1 MTRTDTLAA
10 EYALGL
16 LEGEDLMRA
25 RGMVASDP
33 DFADAVARWEKQLS
47 PLLDEVPAA
56 TPRVDLWP
64 EIEKRL
70 ANEAS
75 GTGGTGGAG
84 NVVDLQAQITRW
96 KWTAGLASAAA
107 AIALAFLVL
116 PQGAVPSS
124 GQIDPGLPLTE
135 PDLVATVPIGETAY
149 TIDLLYQPSARRLYV
164 TSAGLVPDGVHDHE
178 LWLVP
183 PEGEAQSLGVVEPG
197 TTQLVELPLQ
207 LAQQLADGSNLVLT
221 REPLGG
227 AVPGTDAGPVV
238 ASGAFTTI

>member
-1 MTRTDTLAA
+1 MTQTDYLAA

-16 LEGEDLMRA
+16 LEGEDLLRA

-33 DFADAVARWEKQLS
+33 DFADAVARWEKQLA

-56 TPRVDLWP
+56 TPRADLWP

-70 ANEAS
+70 ANEA
-75 GTGGTGGAG
+75 GGAGGAG
-84 NVVDLQAQITRW
+84 NVVDLQAQVTRW

-107 AIALAFLVL
+107 AVALAFLVL
-116 PQGAVPSS
+116 PQGAAPLP
-124 GQIDPGLPLTE
+124 GQIDSGIPLTE
-135 PDLVATVPIGETAY
+135 PDLVATVPIGDTAY
-149 TIDLLYQPSARRLYV
+149 TIDLLYQPSARRLYM

-183 PEGEAQSLGVVEPG
+183 QEGEAQSLGVVEPG

-207 LAQQLADGSNLVLT
+207 LAQQVADGSNLVLT